1 MAKLSFT
8 NSETREMLRSFGSS
22 VNDAWQES
30 AKMIHWQHSVK
41 SLSLQSHSL
50 VPAAVAL
57 PAGSGR
63 TVQCLQH
70 AQQRRKLCSKPF
82 QASLCL
88 VLFHNACI
96 ALIMIVL
103 LSLARTLLPT
113 NGCTDQRHSI
123 ERCALVPT
131 SGICN
136 VWVCAVLIG
145 FACLSL
151 KASACPG

>member
-1 MAKLSFT
+1 MKQERCLGV
-8 NSETREMLRSFGSS
+8 FGSS

-30 AKMIHWQHSVK
+30 AKKIFDPWPAFSEEFEPAN
-41 SLSLQSHSL
+41 SLSCACCSCT
-50 VPAAVAL
+50 
-57 PAGSGR
+57 GTGR

-70 AQQRRKLCSKPF
+70 AQQRRKLSSKPF

-88 VLFHNACI
+88 VLLHHACI
-96 ALIMIVL
+96 ALTMTVL

-113 NGCTDQRHSI
+113 NGCTDQCHSI
-123 ERCALVPT
+123 DRCALVPT
-131 SGICN
+131 GDVCN

-145 FACLSL
+145 FACLPL